1 MTFEDDLQ
9 NIVHG
14 RSYEAT
20 TQLPL
25 VGSQTISWWM
35 TPAQWYAEAMWWFL
49 RLFQA
54 LEPAAIWILENIDY
68 IGRTIWNV
76 AWAASV
82 AWILYRVY
90 QVYQK
95 PVSELVEILG
105 IDIPPEPDVALSTI
119 THDSVLLYW
128 KPPENY
134 HSPLKHFFQ
143 INGIN
148 VGEFNRNDASIT
160 LTHLVPGNYYGIRAI
175 ATNAAGFSSFS
186 RLIQIQTIPL
196 TGATAP
202 KYIAAADERRAL
214 AQRQS
219 RQPPSGRQHSQSTTN
234 DTEHTNGQ
242 SSNSG
247 LGRDESESA
256 DTVAF
261 LTKKL
266 NSLRRQQEDID
277 RQNAEESAE
286 HERVK
291 AAGIK
296 ELSELRQKVEEK
308 EKAHLEFK
316 KQVNELEKQC
326 KATQRKKSAK
336 ERQLQQKKAEAQK
349 KRDDIVRWKAETI
362 EMRKNT
368 EAMRKEKAELVEAHE
383 KYMSSMRKT
392 IDEGNAD
399 IKVLEEEVRV
409 WGVKIKASEDRKR
422 KNDDE
427 QNEEEREAERRE
439 REEEEAHEKRIQEYQ
454 AQIAALHKLNQQA
467 QSEARKIDERLNFL
481 LNKRAK
487 EPHLFAPIPGLDFP
501 ASAAVHPSRRM
512 RQGASRASTISQS
525 SSGYPNNNSTLNS
538 ISSMS
543 PIYSSTSPFFNIN
556 NGMTVAGGTE
566 QVGMSQREIEMLTGG
581 ALMSPTANALIPS
594 NLLRDDDLASH
605 AFHFPPQRGMESG
618 MTTHTLNTYMS
629 SNVDSN
635 SQDPQSPLSVNSR
648 SPSLM
653 SSPHESVHNPLSYY
667 SSRDQGI
674 DIDRRS
680 INSTSS
686 PFASGAPPE
695 TNALNGRRLT
705 GLFNF
710 NRQRGKPSIDESP
723 PLGTL
728 KQGQSQSFPR
738 NLDQV
743 SLDPIGSARRRLGS
757 GTWTNPMSSFLAR
770 NIVGSGTTADGDAT
784 LRPSLGLTRR
794 SRLHMFGSKLEPS
807 DPLATINRSAS
818 PRPSST
824 YSFENALPRPSS
836 DSQPF
841 GWGPSDGAHQRSSP
855 LVADWSSVG
864 GPWSRS
870 QSRRASIQH
879 GSTSNLSL
887 GSTPLDPDDYSSS
900 YASGISPP
908 APIGTGRTK
917 ARQSALTQKLNPA
930 APSFTTRLFSR
941 NEARKGTSSKGKD
954 IEKAKDTESDY
965 GPEDSSPPTSR
976 LSRDARS
983 IATATSESHDS
994 LDYALSASPSDS
1006 ANNVVPKETLMQR
1019 ITRKSSSSKFNV
1031 PWSKE
1036 RSSLFSKKAGEPST
1050 PGELDEDA
1058 SSDQQLGKSLDSA
1071 STTPQHE
1078 KGGRPSLSWSRV
1090 MRKAKKGEKAASE
1103 SSERASETETGDD
1116 DEAS

>member
-1 MTFEDDLQ
+1 MAFEHDIQ
-9 NIVHG
+9 NLVHG

-35 TPAQWYAEAMWWFL
+35 TPLQWYAEAMWWLFGLL
-49 RLFQA
+49 RD
-54 LEPAAIWILENIDY
+54 LEPAAIWVFENIDY
-68 IGRTIWNV
+68 IGRTIWNI
-76 AWAASV
+76 AWTASV
-82 AWILYRVY
+82 TWILYRIY
-90 QVYQK
+90 QVYK
-95 PVSELVEILG
+95 IPVPALEVILG
-105 IDIPPEPDVALSTI
+105 FDIPPVPDVALSTI

-134 HSPLKHFFQ
+134 HSPLRHFIQ
-143 INGIN
+143 INGIK
-148 VGEFNRNDASIT
+148 VGEFNRNDVSVT
-160 LTHLVPGNYYGIRAI
+160 LTGLVPGNYYGIRAI

-186 RLIQIQTIPL
+186 RLIRIQTIPL

-202 KYIAAADERRAL
+202 KLLAAAAERRAL
-214 AQRQS
+214 AQKQKES
-219 RQPPSGRQHSQSTTN
+219 TSGRQSTTSDN
-234 DTEHTNGQ
+234 EHTNGQ
-242 SSNSG
+242 PSNSG
-247 LGRDESESA
+247 HGGDEYESEE
-256 DTVAF
+256 TVAF

-266 NSLRRQQEDID
+266 NSLRRQQEEID
-277 RQNAEESAE
+277 RQNAEELAE
-286 HERVK
+286 NERVK
-291 AAGIK
+291 AAGLK
-296 ELSELRQKVEEK
+296 EIAELRQKVEEK

-326 KATQRKKSAK
+326 KAAQRKKSAK
-336 ERQLQQKKAEAQK
+336 ERQLQQRKAESQK
-349 KRDDIVRWKAETI
+349 KRDEVIRWKAEII
-362 EMRKNT
+362 EMRENT
-368 EAMRKEKAELVEAHE
+368 QAMQKEKAELAEAHE
-383 KYMSSMRKT
+383 KYMASMRQT

-399 IKVLEEEVRV
+399 IKVLEEEIRV
-409 WGVKIKASEDRKR
+409 WGVKIKALEDQKR

-427 QNEEEREAERRE
+427 QNEEEREAEKRE
-439 REEEEAHEKRIQEYQ
+439 RDEEEAHEKRIQEYQ
-454 AQIAALHKLNQQA
+454 AQIATLYKAHQQA
-467 QSEARKIDERLNFL
+467 ESEARKIDERLSFL

-487 EPHLFAPIPGLDFP
+487 EPHMFTPIPGLDFP
-501 ASAAVHPSRRM
+501 ASAAVHAPRRM

-525 SSGYPNNNSTLNS
+525 SSGYPNHNSTLNS

-543 PIYSSTSPFFNIN
+543 PIYSSTSPFFNVN
-556 NGMTVAGGTE
+556 NGMAVAGGPEHST
-566 QVGMSQREIEMLTGG
+566 MSQREVEMLTGG

-594 NLLRDDDLASH
+594 NLLRDDDPTSH
-605 AFHFPPQRGMESG
+605 AFNFPSQRGMESG

-667 SSRDQGI
+667 SSRDQGT

-686 PFASGAPPE
+686 PFAPGLPAE

-710 NRQRGKPSIDESP
+710 NRQRGKASIDESP

-738 NLDQV
+738 NLDQGP
-743 SLDPIGSARRRLGS
+743 LDPIGSARRRLGS
-757 GTWTNPMSSFLAR
+757 GTWTNPMSNFLAR
-770 NIVGSGTTADGDAT
+770 NIVGSSTTGDGDPT

-794 SRLHMFGSKLEPS
+794 SRLHMFGTKLEPS
-807 DPLATINRSAS
+807 DPLVPIHRSAS

-841 GWGPSDGAHQRSSP
+841 GWGPSDGTHQRSSP
-855 LVADWSSVG
+855 LVADWSSIG

-870 QSRRASIQH
+870 QSRRASMQH

-908 APIGTGRTK
+908 APIGTGRSK
-917 ARQSALTQKLNPA
+917 ARQSALTPKLNPA

-941 NEARKGTSSKGKD
+941 NEAKKSTNSKGKE

-994 LDYALSASPSDS
+994 LDYALSASASDS

-1036 RSSLFSKKAGEPST
+1036 RGSLFSKKAGEPST
-1050 PGELDEDA
+1050 PGEVDEDA

-1071 STTPQHE
+1071 SSTPQHE

-1090 MRKAKKGEKAASE
+1090 MRKAKKGEKEASE

-1116 DEAS
+1116 DEAQ

>member
-1 MTFEDDLQ
+1 MTFEDDFQ
-9 NIVHG
+9 NIVHD
-14 RSYEAT
+14 RSHEAT

-54 LEPAAIWILENIDY
+54 LEPAAIWMLENIDY
-68 IGRTIWNV
+68 IGKTIWNL

-90 QVYQK
+90 QVYKK

-105 IDIPPEPDVALSTI
+105 IDIPPVPDVALSTI

-160 LTHLVPGNYYGIRAI
+160 LTGLKPGCYYGIRAI

-186 RLIQIQTIPL
+186 RLIQIQTVPL

-202 KYIAAADERRAL
+202 KHIAAAAERAL
-214 AQRQS
+214 AKKQS
-219 RQPPSGRQHSQSTTN
+219 KQPPSGRRRSQSTTN
-234 DTEHTNGQ
+234 DNEHTNGQ
-242 SSNSG
+242 PSNPG
-247 LGRDESESA
+247 LGGDESESEE
-256 DTVAF
+256 TVAN

-266 NSLRRQQEDID
+266 NSLRRQQEEID
-277 RQNAEESAE
+277 RQNAEELAE
-286 HERVK
+286 NERFKV
-291 AAGIK
+291 AGAK
-296 ELSELRQKVEEK
+296 ETSKLRQEVEEK
-308 EKAHLEFK
+308 EKAQVEFK

-326 KATQRKKSAK
+326 KAAQRKKSAK
-336 ERQLQQKKAEAQK
+336 ERQLQQKKAETQK
-349 KRDDIVRWKAETI
+349 RRDDIVRWKAEII
-362 EMRKNT
+362 EMRENT
-368 EAMRKEKAELVEAHE
+368 EAMQKEKAELAEAHE
-383 KYMSSMRKT
+383 KYMASMRKT

-399 IKVLEEEVRV
+399 IKVLEEEIRV
-409 WGVKIKASEDRKR
+409 WGVKLKTLEDQKR

-427 QNEEEREAERRE
+427 QNEEEREAEKRE

-454 AQIAALHKLNQQA
+454 AQIATVWKSVQQA
-467 QSEARKIDERLNFL
+467 ESDALKIDERLNFL

-501 ASAAVHPSRRM
+501 ASAAVHPTRRI
-512 RQGASRASTISQS
+512 RQGASRASTMSQS
-525 SSGYPNNNSTLNS
+525 SSGYPNNNSTFNS

-543 PIYSSTSPFFNIN
+543 PIVSSSSPFFNFN

-566 QVGMSQREIEMLTGG
+566 HTGISQRQVEMLTGG
-581 ALMSPTANALIPS
+581 APLSPTANALIPS
-594 NLLRDDDLASH
+594 NLLRDDDPASH
-605 AFHFPPQRGMESG
+605 AFNFPLQRGIEGG
-618 MTTHTLNTYMS
+618 MTTHTLNTYMPT
-629 SNVDSN
+629 NVEPIN
-635 SQDPQSPLSVNSR
+635 QDPQSPLSVNSR

-686 PFASGAPPE
+686 PFAPGVPVE

-710 NRQRGKPSIDESP
+710 NRQRGKSSINESP
-723 PLGTL
+723 SLGTL

-738 NLDQV
+738 NLDQG

-784 LRPSLGLTRR
+784 SRPSLGLTRR
-794 SRLHMFGSKLEPS
+794 SRLHMFGSKLESS
-807 DPLATINRSAS
+807 DPLASINRSAS

-841 GWGPSDGAHQRSSP
+841 GWGSSDGAHQRSSP
-855 LVADWSSVG
+855 LVADWSSIG
-864 GPWSRS
+864 GPWSRN

-900 YASGISPP
+900 YASKISPP

-917 ARQSALTQKLNPA
+917 ARQSALTPKLNPA

-941 NEARKGTSSKGKD
+941 NEAKKSTNPKGKD

-965 GPEDSSPPTSR
+965 GAEDSSPPTSR

-994 LDYALSASPSDS
+994 LDYTLSASPSDS
-1006 ANNVVPKETLMQR
+1006 ANNIAPKETLMQR

-1036 RSSLFSKKAGEPST
+1036 RGSLFSKKAGEPST
-1050 PGELDEDA
+1050 PGEVDEDA

-1071 STTPQHE
+1071 SSTPQHE

-1090 MRKAKKGEKAASE
+1090 MRKAKKGEKEASE

-1116 DEAS
+1116 DEA